1 MVRDFKSSRD
11 KLAANFAI
19 LDAHLA
25 NRNYVIGDAFSMGDI
40 PLGTA
45 VQRWFNLP
53 LERGNLRN
61 LEAYYRR
68 LQERAAFRKLVDL
81 LPLT

>member
-1 MVRDFKSSRD
+1 M
-11 KLAANFAI
+11 AI

-25 NRNYVIGDAFSMGDI
+25 GRKYMLGDAFTMGDI

-53 LERGNLRN
+53 IEREPYRN

-68 LQERAAFRKLVDL
+68 LQGRAAFKQLVDL